1 MGAKP
6 ALLLYGLFPNSRQ
19 SRRFA
24 GPRFLN
30 GIRQLEVDIATL
42 SVDVAT
48 PAGGRLPAVRGGQLC
63 SVSTWSLSV
72 MASALDRDPV
82 TVTPASMAVYA
93 IASFI
98 SDIFTAAVCR
108 AMLC

>member
-1 MGAKP
+1 
-6 ALLLYGLFPNSRQ
+6 
-19 SRRFA
+19 
-24 GPRFLN
+24 
-30 GIRQLEVDIATL
+30 
-42 SVDVAT
+42 
-48 PAGGRLPAVRGGQLC
+48 
-63 SVSTWSLSV
+63 